1 MKRSI
6 KPSKVSGTVVA
17 PSSKSV
23 AQRAIALA
31 SMALGQSNILSVG
44 SSDDVLAAISVCKAL
59 GARIEQQP
67 DGLLINGGIKVP
79 TAPLNLGESGL
90 SVRMFS
96 AIAATLGQEVVLT
109 GHGSLLNRP
118 MDIVENSLNPL
129 CDYCKTNNG
138 KLPIIVKGSLK
149 GGEVNIDGSISSQV
163 LTGILIASPYAQK
176 DTVIHVDNLQSR
188 PYIDITLGMMRYFG
202 VEVEND
208 NYQTFIVKTGQKYQP
223 KTYTVEGDW
232 SGAAFLLV
240 AGAIA
245 GNIIVKNIQIN
256 SSQADRAIVDA
267 LFYAGAKVSIYEN
280 HLEVNSHNLNG
291 FHFDATHCPD
301 LFPPLVALAAHCEGE
316 SRILGVSRLRVK
328 ESDRAATLMAEFDK
342 MGLDI
347 KIEGELMIVKGSKP
361 TAASVISHGDHRI
374 AMATATAALA
384 GNGTI
389 EIDGA
394 ECVAKSY
401 PDFFEDLKK
410 VTSLPTGR

>member
-6 KPSKVSGTVVA
+6 KPSTVSGTVVA

-44 SSDDVLAAISVCKAL
+44 NSDDVLAATSVCKAL
-59 GARIEQQP
+59 GANIEQQP
-67 DGLLINGGIKVP
+67 EGLLINGGLKTP
-79 TAPLNLGESGL
+79 SAPLNLGESGL

-96 AIAATLGQEVVLT
+96 SIAATLGHEVVLT
-109 GHGSLLNRP
+109 GHGTLLNRP
-118 MDIVENSLNPL
+118 MDIVENSLKPL

-138 KLPIIVKGSLK
+138 KLPIIVKGPLK

-176 DTVIHVDNLQSR
+176 DTIIKVNNLQSR
-188 PYIDITLGMMRYFG
+188 PYIDITIGMMRYFG
-202 VEVEND
+202 VEVDNI
-208 NYQTFIVKTGQKYQP
+208 NYQEFRIKAGQKYQP

-245 GNIIVKNIQIN
+245 GNVIVKNIQIG
-256 SSQADRAIVDA
+256 SSQADKAIVDA

-280 HLEVNSHNLNG
+280 HLEVNSHALNG

-328 ESDRAATLMAEFDK
+328 ESDRAATLIAEFSK
-342 MGLDI
+342 MGQDI
-347 KIEGELMIVKGSKP
+347 RIEGELMIIKGSKP
-361 TAASVISHGDHRI
+361 CGASVISHGDHRI

-384 GNGTI
+384 GNGI
-389 EIDGA
+389 VEIDGA

-401 PDFFEDLKK
+401 PNFFEDLDN
-410 VTSLPTGR
+410 LII